1 METTEIP
8 PPRRRTARPEP
19 DHMENQPATQHSPP
33 PAHDEWGEIHKP
45 GRGKIMVTA
54 VVAVVLVTALF
65 LTGFIPR
72 VHQNSQLNADA
83 AAERDAAI
91 PVNVVT
97 AVRAKDVV
105 SFSVSG
111 TLRPWQE
118 TSVYARTTGYLG
130 KWSVDINDSVKQ
142 GDVMAT
148 IDSPEVDEQLS
159 QAQAALSQMKAAT
172 LKAQSDLQIA
182 EVTYNRYQALKGT
195 SGVTQQDLDQKTAD
209 MNAAQAALASANAN
223 VQAAEANVKRLSD
236 LQSYEQVIAP
246 FPGIVTGRT
255 YDIGALILADPT
267 QTDTQPMY
275 KIAEN
280 DVLRVFV
287 NVPQSSA
294 LSIVKHMKANVT
306 TRERPGRVFVGEV
319 MGTTNYLDT
328 ASRSLLTEVKVPNA
342 DGALLPGMYVNVDFQ
357 VIRPTPPML
366 VPGPALIDNADGEHV
381 AIVQDGKVHY
391 QPVTVGI
398 DYGATVE
405 ITGGLTGD
413 EQIISNPGERTIEGA
428 KVRAITAEGA
438 K

>member
-1 METTEIP
+1 M
-8 PPRRRTARPEP
+8 
-19 DHMENQPATQHSPP
+19 N
-33 PAHDEWGEIHKP
+33 
-45 GRGKIMVTA
+45 
-54 VVAVVLVTALF
+54 
-65 LTGFIPR
+65 
-72 VHQNSQLNADA
+72 A
-83 AAERDAAI
+83 AA
-91 PVNVVT
+91 
-97 AVRAKDVV
+97 
-105 SFSVSG
+105 
-111 TLRPWQE
+111 
-118 TSVYARTTGYLG
+118 
-130 KWSVDINDSVKQ
+130 
-142 GDVMAT
+142 
-148 IDSPEVDEQLS
+148 
-159 QAQAALSQMKAAT
+159 

-182 EVTYNRYQALKGT
+182 QVTYNRYQALKGT

-223 VQAAEANVKRLSD
+223 VQAAEADVKRLSD

-246 FPGIVTGRT
+246 FSGVVTGRA
-255 YDIGALILADPT
+255 YDVGALILADPT

-306 TRERPGRVFVGEV
+306 TRERPGRVFQGEV

-328 ASRSLLTEVKVPNA
+328 TSRSLLTEVKVPNA

-357 VIRPTPPML
+357 VTRPTPPML

-381 AIVQDGKVHY
+381 AIVRDGKVHY

-398 DYGATVE
+398 DYGATAE

-413 EQIISNPGERTIEGA
+413 EQIIANPGERTIEGA
-428 KVRAITAEGA
+428 KVRAITAEGP

>member
-1 METTEIP
+1 METTQIP
-8 PPRRRTARPEP
+8 PPRRLTPPLEP
-19 DHMENQPATQHSPP
+19 DRNGGAHPTPA
-33 PAHDEWGEIHKP
+33 AHDEWGEIHKP
-45 GRGKIMVTA
+45 GRGKVIITA
-54 VVAVVLVTALF
+54 VVALVLVAALF

-72 VHQNSQLNADA
+72 VHQNTQLNADA
-83 AAERDAAI
+83 AAEADAAL

-97 AVRAKDVV
+97 AVRAKDVM

-111 TLRPWQE
+111 TMRPWQE
-118 TSVYARTTGYLG
+118 TSIYARTTGYLA
-130 KWSVDINDSVKQ
+130 KWSADISDSVKQ

-148 IDSPEVDEQLS
+148 IDSPEVDEQLR
-159 QAQAALSQMKAAT
+159 QARAALSQMNAAA

-182 EVTYNRYQALKGT
+182 QVTYNRYQALKGT

-223 VQAAEANVKRLSD
+223 VQAAEADVKRLSD

-246 FPGIVTGRT
+246 FSGVVTGRA
-255 YDIGALILADPT
+255 YDVGALILADPT

-306 TRERPGRVFVGEV
+306 TRERPGRVFQGEV

-328 ASRSLLTEVKVPNA
+328 TSRSLLTEVKVPNA

-357 VIRPTPPML
+357 VTRPTPPML

-381 AIVQDGKVHY
+381 AIVRDGKVHY

-398 DYGATVE
+398 DYGATAE

-413 EQIISNPGERTIEGA
+413 EQIIANPGERTIEVA
-428 KVRAITAEGA
+428 KVRAITAEGP